1 LKKAFIVPANTIT
14 RMLFLGASALMDERS
29 RQKFILIKSDE
40 TNWWKNYFPENVLLG
55 SLSELNKG
63 NREQDKELY
72 QRDQSSDVYVDS
84 YGYQRQY

>member
-1 LKKAFIVPANTIT
+1 
-14 RMLFLGASALMDERS
+14 MLFLGASALMDERS
-29 RQKFILIKSDE
+29 RQKFMLIKSDE
-40 TNWWKNYFPENVLLG
+40 TNWWKNYFPENVLLS
-55 SLSELNKG
+55 SLSGLNKG

>member
-1 LKKAFIVPANTIT
+1 
-14 RMLFLGASALMDERS
+14 MLFLGASALMDERS
-29 RQKFILIKSDE
+29 RQKFMLIKSDE

>member
-1 LKKAFIVPANTIT
+1 
-14 RMLFLGASALMDERS
+14 MLFLGASALMDERS